1 MNMSSHVCT
10 LFYVYPCTGS
20 GEIVICVEPEA
31 TGPAKFKKRPSNGH
45 AKAGDDANKK
55 KKA

>member
-10 LFYVYPCTGS
+10 LFYVYTCTGS